1 MLFMTSLNS
10 SSKYAV
16 VDSALSFELAVEV
29 EGLRVADICGMSR
42 EESAE
47 EILFDKVLWGM

>member
-29 EGLRVADICGMSR
+29 EGLRVAEICGISR

>member
-29 EGLRVADICGMSR
+29 EGLRVADICGISR

-47 EILFDKVLWGM
+47 DILFDKVLWGM